1 MDFVYH
7 RNYRGKLKAVI
18 LDWAGTTM
26 DYGCYAPAVVFVEV
40 YKRKG
45 VPISME
51 EARIPMGAH
60 KKVHIRKI
68 SQLDS
73 VSKRWEEIHGRK
85 PNEDDVDEMFAD
97 FVPLQLAC
105 LADYSDLIPGTLE
118 AITHFRERGLK
129 IGSTTGYLPE
139 MMAMLKEEASQRGYG
154 PDSSVC
160 AGDVPAGRPEPWMCL
175 ENAKNLG
182 VYPMESIV
190 KVDDTLPGI
199 DEGLNASMWSIGLA
213 KTGNEIGLNQEEIE
227 ALTAD
232 ELQVKLEGAYR
243 RMWQVGAHYV
253 VDGIW
258 DVPIVLDLIDERL
271 SRGERP

>member
-118 AITHFRERGLK
+118 AITRFRERGLK

-199 DEGLNASMWSIGLA
+199 DEGLNAGMWSIGLA

>member
-1 MDFVYH
+1 VLQWVH
-7 RNYRGKLKAVI
+7 
-18 LDWAGTTM
+18 
-26 DYGCYAPAVVFVEV
+26 
-40 YKRKG
+40 
-45 VPISME
+45 IS
-51 EARIPMGAH
+51 
-60 KKVHIRKI
+60 KVHIRKI

-73 VSKRWEEIHGRK
+73 VSERWEEIHGRK

-118 AITHFRERGLK
+118 AITRFRERGLK

-139 MMAMLKEEASQRGYG
+139 MMAMLKEEASQRGYV

-199 DEGLNASMWSIGLA
+199 DEGLNAGMWTIGLA